1 MTYEEEMAGLRKEI
15 NRLNGEIFDRL
26 AERVAV
32 AREIA
37 GVKRRHGKPIVD
49 AARERV
55 VLDHAR
61 GQAAERG
68 LDPDGVERVYRA
80 IIDLCVEAE
89 EKP

>member
-15 NRLNGEIFDRL
+15 NRLNGEILDRL

-55 VLDHAR
+55 VLDQAR
-61 GQAAERG
+61 AQAAERG

-89 EKP
+89 ENP

>member
-1 MTYEEEMAGLRKEI
+1 M
-15 NRLNGEIFDRL
+15 
-26 AERVAV
+26 

-55 VLDHAR
+55 VLDQAR
-61 GQAAERG
+61 AQAAERG
-68 LDPDGVERVYRA
+68 LDPDAVERIYRA

-89 EKP
+89 ETP